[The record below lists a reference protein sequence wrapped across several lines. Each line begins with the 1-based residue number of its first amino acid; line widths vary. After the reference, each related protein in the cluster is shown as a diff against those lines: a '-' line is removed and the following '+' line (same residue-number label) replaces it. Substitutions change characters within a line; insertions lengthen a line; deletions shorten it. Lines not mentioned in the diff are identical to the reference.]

1 MINVDASLLVTIV
14 YVIILYIFLSR
25 FFFGPISR
33 ILEKRHELIEG
44 RLENARK
51 RLEMVEKRTAEYEQS
66 LRAARG
72 EAYKRQEQEREIA
85 LSRKSDLISEAKKQA
100 DKTVEEGRSGLKA
113 QGDAISRKLQG
124 EVDALAEKL
133 TTSILRD

>member
-25 FFFGPISR
+25 FFFGPLSH

-51 RLEMVEKRTAEYEQS
+51 RVEFVESRTSEYEQA
-66 LRAARG
+66 LRTARS
-72 EAYKRQEQEREIA
+72 EAYSRQEKERESA
-85 LSRKSDLISEAKKQA
+85 LARKTELISEAKRQA
-100 DKTVEEGRSGLKA
+100 DKTVEEGRASLA
-113 QGDAISRKLQG
+113 IQGKTISTKLEA
-124 EVDALAEKL
+124 EVDALAKKL